1 MGELIVEFYKKEG
14 TLAGNNEERADWKYR
29 LPDEFTNMEILSQVW
44 WIKPFS
50 CCFCRGSKC
59 MKHHELYSKFYDILQ
74 RDLDFITVF
83 KRIHRIK
90 SIVKDQE
97 IMSTQIH

>member
-1 MGELIVEFYKKEG
+1 MGDLIVEFYKQEG
-14 TLAGNNEERADWKYR
+14 KFTGEDEEAVDWKYR
-29 LPDEFTNMEILSQVW
+29 LPNKFTNMEILSQVW

-50 CCFCRGSKC
+50 YCFCRRSKC
-59 MKHHELYSKFYDILQ
+59 MKHHELYDKFYGVLQ

-90 SIVKDQE
+90 SIVKNQE
-97 IMSTQIH
+97 IMSTHIQ